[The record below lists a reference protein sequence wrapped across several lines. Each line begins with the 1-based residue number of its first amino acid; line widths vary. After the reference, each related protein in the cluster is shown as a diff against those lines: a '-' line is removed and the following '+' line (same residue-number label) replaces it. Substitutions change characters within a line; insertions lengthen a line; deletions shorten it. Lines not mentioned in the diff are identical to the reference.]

1 MLCHRINDI
10 ISWPDGTRP
19 AHSYQ
24 CEETD
29 WGDETLQCKAAE
41 EARAQA
47 LRARCV
53 DKWAACCRNLDM
65 KRKRQALLKYFG
77 KKRRKLRRRLVY
89 HIGVQ
94 IDSTYAS

>member
-1 MLCHRINDI
+1 M
-10 ISWPDGTRP
+10 
-19 AHSYQ
+19 
-24 CEETD
+24 
-29 WGDETLQCKAAE
+29 
-41 EARAQA
+41 
-47 LRARCV
+47 

-89 HIGVQ
+89 HIGEQ